1 MTSPHAVPGISVH
14 DEFAARLDEH
24 KGIVYKI
31 ARSYAHNAEDR
42 KDLTQEIILQL
53 WKSYPRFDPRFKF
66 STWMYRVG
74 LNVAITTYRRERH
87 RTKGLVPVEEF
98 VVEPSAQ
105 TEQTGLEG
113 DIAQLYHI
121 IGQLDELNR
130 ALMLLYLDD
139 MSYRDIAKTL
149 GISETNVATK
159 ISRLKLKI
167 KERFNKNESEQL

>member
-1 MTSPHAVPGISVH
+1 MTSLHAVPGTAAA
-14 DEFAARLDEH
+14 DEFATRLDEH

-31 ARSYAHNAEDR
+31 AHSYARNAEDW

-74 LNVAITTYRRERH
+74 LNVAITAYRRESH
-87 RTKGLVPVEEF
+87 RKNGLVPMEEV
-98 VVEPSAQ
+98 VVEPAAQ
-105 TEQTGLEG
+105 TEQTGPEG
-113 DIAQLYHI
+113 HIAELYRI

-139 MSYRDIAKTL
+139 MSYRDIARTL

-167 KERFNKNESEQL
+167 KERFKGNE

>member
-1 MTSPHAVPGISVH
+1 MVLPAAI
-14 DEFAARLDEH
+14 DEFSARLDEH

-31 ARSYAHNAEDR
+31 AHAYAGNAEDW

-53 WKSYPRFDPRFKF
+53 WKSYDRYDPRFKF
-66 STWMYRVG
+66 STWMYRVA
-74 LNVAITTYRRERH
+74 LNVAISAYRREKR
-87 RTKGLVPVEEF
+87 RTNALVAMEEI
-98 VVEPSAQ
+98 VIEPATQ
-105 TEQTGLEG
+105 PEQTDLDLHVAE
-113 DIAQLYHI
+113 LYRI

-139 MSYRDIAKTL
+139 MSYRDIAATL

-167 KERFNKNESEQL
+167 KEQFKKNE

>member
-1 MTSPHAVPGISVH
+1 MTSPNTMPGSADD
-14 DEFAARLDEH
+14 DEFAPQLDEH

-31 ARSYAHNAEDR
+31 AHAYARNPEDW

-74 LNVAITTYRRERH
+74 LNVAITAYRRERR
-87 RTKGLVPVEEF
+87 RTNSVVPMEEV
-98 VVEPSAQ
+98 VVEPAAQ
-105 TEQTGLEG
+105 TEQTGL
-113 DIAQLYHI
+113 DSHIAELYRI

-139 MSYRDIAKTL
+139 MSYRDIARTL

-159 ISRLKLKI
+159 ISRLKLRI
-167 KERFNKNESEQL
+167 KEQFKKNE

>member
-1 MTSPHAVPGISVH
+1 MPGTAAS

-31 ARSYAHNAEDR
+31 AHSFARNAEDW

-53 WKSYPRFDPRFKF
+53 WKSYPRFDPRSKF

-74 LNVAITTYRRERH
+74 LNVAITAYRRERR
-87 RTKGLVPVEEF
+87 RTNTVVPMEEV
-98 VVEPSAQ
+98 VVEPAAQ
-105 TEQTGLEG
+105 TEQTGLDSHVAE
-113 DIAQLYHI
+113 LYRI
-121 IGQLDELNR
+121 IGRLDELNR

-139 MSYRDIAKTL
+139 MSYRDIASAL

-159 ISRLKLKI
+159 IGRLKLKI
-167 KERFNKNESEQL
+167 KEQFNKND

>member
-1 MTSPHAVPGISVH
+1 MTSLHAKLGTAAS
-14 DEFAARLDEH
+14 DEFADRLDEH

-31 ARSYAHNAEDR
+31 AHSFARNAEDW

-74 LNVAITTYRRERH
+74 LNVAITAYRRESR
-87 RTKGLVPVEEF
+87 RTNTVVPMEEF
-98 VVEPSAQ
+98 LIESAAQ
-105 TEQTGLEG
+105 TEPTGHDSRVAE
-113 DIAQLYHI
+113 LYLI

-130 ALMLLYLDD
+130 ALMFLYLDD
-139 MSYRDIAKTL
+139 MSYRDIASTL

-167 KERFNKNESEQL
+167 KEQFNKHD